1 MGIQTGV
8 DKGQSSCQLSVCKR
22 IEGGGGGGVVTRVA
36 RLYGKLAV
44 VETSASLSS
53 NKLISSLCPA
63 VTEAPLRTW
72 LLLICPLHNIFYIH
86 NYSPSEYSI
95 VLRSCPVGKRAWF
108 LSTSLLKMLHG
119 LAFHEALPK
128 SPPPLPA
135 FNPGIFEYFM
145 VQSQGWRRRLRHNA
159 ITVVSPASSGG
170 ATLATKAP
178 LLANRPAGMLGI
190 CFPTEGKNSHSF
202 NCKSILFGVS

>member
-1 MGIQTGV
+1 MGIQTAV

-22 IEGGGGGGVVTRVA
+22 IEGGWGVTRAA
-36 RLYGKLAV
+36 RLYGKVAI

-53 NKLISSLCPA
+53 NKLISSLRPA

-95 VLRSCPVGKRAWF
+95 VLRSCPVGRRAWF

-119 LAFHEALPK
+119 LAFHDALPK
-128 SPPPLPA
+128 SPPARFQPRHFRIFHGSVARLGKAAPA
-135 FNPGIFEYFM
+135 QRDY
-145 VQSQGWRRRLRHNA
+145 
-159 ITVVSPASSGG
+159 SG
-170 ATLATKAP
+170 
-178 LLANRPAGMLGI
+178 
-190 CFPTEGKNSHSF
+190 
-202 NCKSILFGVS
+202 

>member
-8 DKGQSSCQLSVCKR
+8 DKGQASCQLSVCKR
-22 IEGGGGGGVVTRVA
+22 IEGVGVTWVA
-36 RLYGKLAV
+36 RLYGKVAV

-63 VTEAPLRTW
+63 VPEAPLRTW
-72 LLLICPLHNIFYIH
+72 LLLICSLHNIFYIR

-95 VLRSCPVGKRAWF
+95 ILRSCPVGKRAWF

-119 LAFHEALPK
+119 LAFHDALPK
-128 SPPPLPA
+128 SPLPT

-145 VQSQGWRRRLRHNA
+145 VQSQGWGRRLRHNA
-159 ITVVSPASSGG
+159 ITVVSW
-170 ATLATKAP
+170 TP
-178 LLANRPAGMLGI
+178 LVEPCWLPKHH
-190 CFPTEGKNSHSF
+190 C
-202 NCKSILFGVS
+202 